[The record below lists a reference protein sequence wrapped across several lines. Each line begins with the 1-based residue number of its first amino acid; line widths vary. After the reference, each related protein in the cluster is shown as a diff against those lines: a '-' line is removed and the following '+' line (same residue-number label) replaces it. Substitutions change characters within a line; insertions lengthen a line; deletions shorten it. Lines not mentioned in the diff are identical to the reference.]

1 MWSAVSLSAMR
12 IGRQNPSD
20 GRFLPHNLVV
30 IAYNE
35 CYGIHQ
41 HERLMAECFDK
52 VVLVVYK
59 RKGAD
64 VVHQVEG
71 FGRDHKVY
79 RNEARCE
86 SILSG
91 RIVKND

>member
-1 MWSAVSLSAMR
+1 MR
-12 IGRQNPSD
+12 WTEGAHLMPE
-20 GRFLPHNLVV
+20 RFD
-30 IAYNE
+30 
-35 CYGIHQ
+35 Q
-41 HERLMAECFDK
+41 

-79 RNEARCE
+79 AE
-86 SILSG
+86 
-91 RIVKND
+91 KFTM

>member
-1 MWSAVSLSAMR
+1 MGAEGTHLMSE
-12 IGRQNPSD
+12 
-20 GRFLPHNLVV
+20 RFDHVV
-30 IAYNE
+30 
-35 CYGIHQ
+35 
-41 HERLMAECFDK
+41 F
-52 VVLVVYK
+52 VVYK
-59 RKGAD
+59 RKGAH
-64 VVHQVEG
+64 VMHKVEG